1 MKTAT
6 IAIVIT
12 LTASACGLS
21 LERTAVGIDAEGALH
36 EPSATETVV
45 PTATLAA
52 TATTTTAV
60 PATTEPELLDIPEP
74 TTEPPEG
81 ASEWADTVVSIES
94 FWVESFKAFAG
105 SGRYAPLD
113 RDRIVGLSDD
123 ETELPPCA
131 RAGLTASDVE
141 DNALAARC
149 REGQL
154 VLWDEDD
161 LFEDLLRSFGD
172 TGPTIVLAHEF
183 GHVAQFQADTL
194 GSAAPVI
201 VEQQADC
208 LAGSYAAWAVDRG
221 IAPFDKPAALDA
233 AVGAAVSF
241 RDRPGLSPNTQR
253 AHGSGFDRVR
263 AFQDGF
269 DMGVEFCAGY
279 TDIPPPITEIPFSA
293 TEFAT
298 GGNLG
303 FEELLSL
310 VTPYFNEF
318 FLGEV
323 DGWERFEP
331 TTVALTAWRAEHERV
346 GDNATGTRLAMLFA
360 AEAQDI
366 LGLETDTV
374 DALLQQA
381 CVAGGA
387 FQPLFPDEE
396 SSTVDLRLSAGDL
409 DEAVITLSRLVES
422 SIDLEPGFL
431 FELIAALRIG
441 FTDGIEVC
449 DLS

>member
-1 MKTAT
+1 
-6 IAIVIT
+6 
-12 LTASACGLS
+12 
-21 LERTAVGIDAEGALH
+21 
-36 EPSATETVV
+36 
-45 PTATLAA
+45 
-52 TATTTTAV
+52 
-60 PATTEPELLDIPEP
+60 
-74 TTEPPEG
+74 
-81 ASEWADTVVSIES
+81 
-94 FWVESFKAFAG
+94 
-105 SGRYAPLD
+105 
-113 RDRIVGLSDD
+113 
-123 ETELPPCA
+123 
-131 RAGLTASDVE
+131 
-141 DNALAARC
+141 
-149 REGQL
+149 
-154 VLWDEDD
+154 LWDEDD